1 MAKNAQD
8 VINPFVMANDSP
20 NTNTRYFNAA
30 RGAFKLV
37 GVPAAAYA
45 LTTLGGVGGKLAK
58 VAAGTA
64 LQFGTSPGAAAAFAG
79 AVAGEKGAQLPKETD
94 GKLPELPGLAGLPSL
109 PSEGG
114 GDGEA
119 KGKGAAQDASGG
131 VIPWGL
137 ADDVAKPAWQVLGE
151 PAATALSRVPGPLK
165 VLGGLGAAAYG
176 AKSFLDTTAP
186 WRGPDARP
194 PKAAEQAA
202 ARS

>member
-1 MAKNAQD
+1 
-8 VINPFVMANDSP
+8 MANDSP

-30 RGAFKLV
+30 RGAFNLV

-45 LTTLGGVGGKLAK
+45 LTTLGGVGGAAAK
-58 VAAGTA
+58 VAAGAA

-114 GDGEA
+114 DDGKGEA

-151 PAATALSRVPGPLK
+151 PAATALARVPGPLK

-194 PKAAEQAA
+194 PKAAAGQGAQP
-202 ARS
+202 